1 MNESEDRKQK
11 TDDRRGISNSKGFT
25 LVEVLLATLILG
37 IVVTTV
43 LASFNAVLSSTEAME
58 TGSDVYEM
66 AKNCL
71 TRMSLDLES
80 VYIAQRPFYRTPEM
94 DSEPDPYRLVS
105 GTTDAGGTSFASLRF
120 TSRAHVGFEERPQKG
135 IAEIVYYV
143 TAADEGRSVLRRS
156 DHLYPYPE
164 FEERPG
170 DPVLCKDVK
179 SLAFKY
185 INDEGSVL
193 DSWNSESDEF
203 GYATPQA
210 VAIQLEIGDEKAS
223 TIFETAVKL
232 PIDREKT
239 D

>member
-1 MNESEDRKQK
+1 L
-11 TDDRRGISNSKGFT
+11 RRANSAPGFT
-25 LVEVLLATLILG
+25 LIEVLLATLILG

-43 LASFNAVLSSTEAME
+43 LASFNAVLSTTEAMQAS
-58 TGSDVYEM
+58 TDVYEM

-71 TRMSLDLES
+71 NRMSLDLES

-94 DSEPDPYRLVS
+94 DSEPDPYRLV
-105 GTTDAGGTSFASLRF
+105 GATRDAGGTPFATLRF
-120 TSRAHVGFEERPQKG
+120 TSRAHVSFEARPQKG
-135 IAEIVYYV
+135 IAEIIYYV
-143 TAADEGRSVLRRS
+143 TVAGDGRRVLKRS

-164 FEERPG
+164 FEERPD

-185 INDEGSVL
+185 INAEDTVSE
-193 DSWNSESDEF
+193 SWNSESDEV

-210 VAIQLEIGDEKAS
+210 VTVQLEIGDEKTS

-232 PIDREKT
+232 PIFREKA